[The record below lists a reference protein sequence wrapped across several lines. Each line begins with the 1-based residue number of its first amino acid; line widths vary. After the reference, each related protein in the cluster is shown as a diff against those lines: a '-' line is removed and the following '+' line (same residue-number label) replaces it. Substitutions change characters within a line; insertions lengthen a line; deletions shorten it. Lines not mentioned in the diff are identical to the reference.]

1 MAALVRQTAGTA
13 ISLQFRIC
21 DDGGVVWC
29 DSNALESAL
38 LNLCINARD
47 AMPAG
52 GQLAIATDHIL
63 LSEAEAAEREGA
75 APGDYVSITVCDTG
89 VGMAP
94 GVLARAFEPFFTTKP
109 QGQGTGL
116 GLSQVFGFARQSGG
130 FVRLESAPGRGT
142 QVQLCLPRYEQ
153 SASVKQRPQAP
164 AFVSPEKAG
173 AGRTVLLVED
183 EEAIR
188 EPVAQRL
195 RDLGYR
201 VLEAAHGP
209 EALRLLEDGAH
220 LDLLVTDVGL
230 PVGVNGRQVAE
241 AVRAHRPGVPVLFL
255 TGYAKADLP
264 AEIEVIDKPFRL
276 DALVRRVETI
286 LAERH
291 LPSDLA
297 SSR

>member
-1 MAALVRQTAGTA
+1 
-13 ISLQFRIC
+13 
-21 DDGGVVWC
+21 
-29 DSNALESAL
+29 
-38 LNLCINARD
+38 
-47 AMPAG
+47 MPEG
-52 GQLAIATDHIL
+52 GQLATATERIR
-63 LSEAEAAEREGA
+63 LSGAEAAEREGA
-75 APGDYVSITVCDTG
+75 APGDYVSITVSDTG
-89 VGMAP
+89 EGMAS

-142 QVQLCLPRYEQ
+142 KAQLFLPRYEHAPNEQ
-153 SASVKQRPQAP
+153 PAEARASLP
-164 AFVSPEKAG
+164 SETTG

-183 EEAIR
+183 EESVR
-188 EPVAQRL
+188 QPVAQRL
-195 RDLGYR
+195 RDLGYD
-201 VLEAAHGP
+201 VLEAAHGS

-220 LDLLVTDVGL
+220 VDLLITDVGL
-230 PVGVNGRQVAE
+230 PAGINGREVAE
-241 AVRAHRPGVPVLFL
+241 AVRARRPGVPVLFL